1 MKEIIDIDIYT
12 LMIAFSITIIPL
24 AGLLYYR
31 VPLLK
36 DAMIGLVRMSLQ
48 LSLVAVYLEY
58 VFKLNSPWLNSLWV
72 IIMILISIYT
82 TIKRMRLQFRLFII
96 PFLISGLTSVII
108 IDLFFLGY
116 VIKLDYL
123 FDARYFI
130 PISGMVLGNAMN
142 HNIVGLTS
150 YFGGLTSNR
159 ELYYYLLTNNNSK
172 TLAIAPFIRNA
183 LLKGLNPLVAT
194 MTVMGLISLPGMMT
208 GQILGG
214 SSPSTA
220 IKYQIMIM
228 LAIFTG
234 VSINLMLSIFFS
246 NRFIFDSYDR
256 LSKNIFHPK
265 NNNKKN
271 KQKIANAH

>member
-1 MKEIIDIDIYT
+1 MKAIIDIDIYT

-150 YFGGLTSNR
+150 YFGGLTTNR
-159 ELYYYLLTNNNSK
+159 ELYYFLLTNNNSK
-172 TLAIAPFIRNA
+172 TLAIAPFIRDA
-183 LLKGLNPLVAT
+183 LHKGLNPLVAT

-234 VSINLMLSIFFS
+234 VSINLILSIFFS

-271 KQKIANAH
+271 KQKITARN

>member
-12 LMIAFSITIIPL
+12 LMIAFSITLIPL

-58 VFKLNSPWLNSLWV
+58 VFKLNSAWLNSLWV

-96 PFLISGLTSVII
+96 PLLISGLTSIII

-142 HNIVGLTS
+142 NNIVGLTS
-150 YFGGLTSNR
+150 YFDGLTSNR

-172 TLAIAPFIRNA
+172 TLAIAPFIRDA
-183 LLKGLNPLVAT
+183 LRKGLNPLVAT

-214 SSPSTA
+214 SSPTTA

-256 LSKNIFHPK
+256 LSKNIFHS
-265 NNNKKN
+265 KK
-271 KQKIANAH
+271 